1 MVDRRYHSYSD
12 FNHQWEWNRNYL
24 KIALGYLVLRELP
37 LVNFYAR
44 SFIMGLYLVY
54 MVTYHWR
61 YVWMKNPAEYYMNF
75 QDKNEFAN
83 YPLLDDLVFNRIANR
98 NKSPTVMESD
108 YWWSFQFPAFYQSHF
123 KHYRYIFRNAREV
136 QWDGT
141 YNQPIFPYMQAS
153 ARDVFVSSGLTESVV
168 PAATAT
174 F

>member
-1 MVDRRYHSYSD
+1 
-12 FNHQWEWNRNYL
+12 
-24 KIALGYLVLRELP
+24 
-37 LVNFYAR
+37 
-44 SFIMGLYLVY
+44 MGLYLVY

-61 YVWMKNPAEYYMNF
+61 YVWMKAPAEYYMNF

-83 YPLLDDLVFNRIANR
+83 YPLLDDLVFNRVANR

-153 ARDVFVSSGLTESVV
+153 ARDVFVSSGLTEAVV
-168 PAATAT
+168 PAATAN